1 MPRWISAAL
10 NLEID
15 PLSVRSRALT
25 ASKTWTRADNR
36 RESSYALAQRRGEVL
51 RGLFPKLA
59 SWLESAAQRARRNE
73 IEQYLSQ
80 ATDIADLERRIRR
93 LERRSTD
100 SLFH

>member
-10 NLEID
+10 NLEVD

-25 ASKTWTRADNR
+25 ASRTRTRADSR

-59 SWLESAAQRARRNE
+59 SWLESAAERARRNE
-73 IEQYLSQ
+73 IEHYLSQ
-80 ATDIADLERRIRR
+80 ATDLADLERRIHR
-93 LERRSTD
+93 LERQPTS
-100 SLFH
+100 SFFH